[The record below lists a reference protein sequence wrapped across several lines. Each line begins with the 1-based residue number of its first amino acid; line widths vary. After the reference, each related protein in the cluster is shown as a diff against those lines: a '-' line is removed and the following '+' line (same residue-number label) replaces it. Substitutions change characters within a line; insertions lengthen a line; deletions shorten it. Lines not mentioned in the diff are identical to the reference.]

1 MKRFLA
7 MTALTSVLATGA
19 LAATEEQANLINT
32 YAPDVDVMTLTD
44 TQVIEAMAIAN
55 SGGSDNQKREGIE
68 TIAMRE
74 STPMTFSAE
83 QIAQIEEYLPAE
95 QVMMM
100 TGEQRGDALAIISG
114 ASTDEDIRAKLGA
127 LGEDVTPA
135 LTPAEIS
142 RVETLA
148 PEADLTVLT
157 PEQVGK
163 IRALIYTDD
172 SDGQL
177 KGRLLD
183 VVS

>member
-74 STPMTFSAE
+74 SAPMTFSAE
-83 QIAQIEEYLPAE
+83 QMAQIEEYLPAE

-100 TGEQRGDALAIISG
+100 TGDQRGDALAIISG
-114 ASTDEDIRAKLGA
+114 ASTDEDIRAKLAA
-127 LGEDVTPA
+127 LGDDITPA

-157 PEQVGK
+157 PEQVAK